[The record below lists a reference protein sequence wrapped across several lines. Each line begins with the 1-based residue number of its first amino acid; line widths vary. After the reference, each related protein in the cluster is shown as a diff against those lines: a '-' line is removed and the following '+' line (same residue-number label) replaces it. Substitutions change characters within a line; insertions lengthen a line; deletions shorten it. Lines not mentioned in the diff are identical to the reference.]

1 MKIDYILVPVAPSA
15 RRRLPDAG
23 IHTVLG
29 NVLFV
34 VGAFEHFCV
43 SSILHMWYLKG

>member
-1 MKIDYILVPVAPSA
+1 MKIDYILVPVAPS
-15 RRRLPDAG
+15 RDAG